1 MGVAGLSVDTDSAER
16 SMEST
21 QRSVEST
28 QRSED
33 NQAVR
38 IKQYSNKSGTVFG
51 VYGQQPGSNPA
62 QGDTSTNS
70 SGISSPGSSQHGSPA
85 RGSNPARGRRR
96 RARSEPRRPRREEK
110 ESSPGSDYGSLLSDV
125 ETGDSLL
132 LKPGDSLLL
141 KLEESSPIKT
151 GDLSL
156 NKSGDSLLHLTCE
169 YSIESQR
176 LRAKDTSGLQKG
188 DSPDE
193 QTPRQQRRQRQRS
206 ASESISDKLSDAQAQ
221 RDKDLEDLWPE
232 SNSLDRNTSQYGNNA
247 VAVRGAKLQQ
257 SDVFQRGCQ
266 INATVAVIGN
276 DEFRLTEKIAVVKTG
291 ASLIDSNGIT
301 EKTAVEPTGGKVH
314 LSGGNR
320 TNCCGSC
327 DRERQAS
334 PPPVPHPFR
343 VPVPSHSEH
352 PPHSS
357 TTSTAPAAQCK
368 PKQPDPATSA
378 TPLLL
383 PKSRSFILPRSQR
396 PSLTAAPHS
405 CWRLQ
410 PCGAPCRTDRRV
422 VQHGWDGAG
431 IPPDDYQEHQ
441 RTKSQ
446 QQQHTDP
453 RDTQSSHESLLL
465 TGLTKSHNKC
475 NNYSKFED
483 YNYSS
488 RCHGDGLGTGSVAG
502 LWWTSGGRAA
512 GCHGSSCCLNVV
524 QDVLSRI
531 PVVAPPTRLSSV
543 LDLRTCNTPPAAAL
557 LPAEYPLCKARY
569 VSTSTPPVAPHYAT
583 MRIKRS
589 STSLM
594 GNLPCWK
601 QRHHHDDNDVKTKHV
616 SYFNISDVTSTF
628 CSVNVYFSFI
638 QT

>member
-1 MGVAGLSVDTDSAER
+1 MGLTGLSVDTESAE
-16 SMEST
+16 
-21 QRSVEST
+21 RSVEST
-28 QRSED
+28 HRSED
-33 NQAVR
+33 NQSVR

-51 VYGQQPGSNPA
+51 VYGQQAGSIPG

-85 RGSNPARGRRR
+85 RGGSNPARGRRR
-96 RARSEPRRPRREEK
+96 RARSEPRRPRRRDNEK

-125 ETGDSLL
+125 EAGDSLIFKPGDSL
-132 LKPGDSLLL
+132 VLKPGDSLLL
-141 KLEESSPIKT
+141 KPGESSPLKT

-156 NKSGDSLLHLTCE
+156 NKCGDSLLHLACE
-169 YSIESQR
+169 SSIESQR
-176 LRAKDTSGLQKG
+176 LGAKDSSGLHKG
-188 DSPDE
+188 ESPDE
-193 QTPRQQRRQRQRS
+193 QAPRQHRRQRQRS
-206 ASESISDKLSDAQAQ
+206 ASESISDKLSDAQTQ

-232 SNSLDRNTSQYGNNA
+232 SNSLDRYTSQYGNNA

-257 SDVFQRGCQ
+257 SDAFPHGCQ

-276 DEFRLTEKIAVVKTG
+276 DEFRFTEKNAVVKTG
-291 ASLIDSNGIT
+291 ARLIYSNGIT
-301 EKTAVEPTGGKVH
+301 DRTAVGPTGGRVH

-327 DRERQAS
+327 ERERQAS
-334 PPPVPHPFR
+334 PPPVPAQPR
-343 VPVPSHSEH
+343 VPVPSHSERS
-352 PPHSS
+352 PQN
-357 TTSTAPAAQCK
+357 TTSPAPAAQCK

-378 TPLLL
+378 TPLHLL

-396 PSLTAAPHS
+396 PSLTTAPHS
-405 CWRLQ
+405 SCSRQQ
-410 PCGAPCRTDRRV
+410 PCRASCRTDRRV
-422 VQHGWDGAG
+422 VQRGWDGAG

-446 QQQHTDP
+446 QQQHTDS
-453 RDTQSSHESLLL
+453 RDTHCSHESLLL
-465 TGLTKSHNKC
+465 TGLTRSHNNKC
-475 NNYSKFED
+475 NNNSKSED
-483 YNYSS
+483 YNNAS

-502 LWWTSGGRAA
+502 LWWTSGGRAT

-543 LDLRTCNTPPAAAL
+543 LDLRTCNTPPAATL
-557 LPAEYPLCKARY
+557 LPAEYPLCNARH
-569 VSTSTPPVAPHYAT
+569 VSTSPRPIAPHYAT

-589 STSLM
+589 PTSSLM

-601 QRHHHDDNDVKTKHV
+601 QRHHHDDNVVKTKHV
-616 SYFNISDVTSTF
+616 SYIS
-628 CSVNVYFSFI
+628 YF
-638 QT
+638 

>member
-1 MGVAGLSVDTDSAER
+1 MGLTGLSVDTESVER
-16 SMEST
+16 SM
-21 QRSVEST
+21 EST

-51 VYGQQPGSNPA
+51 MYGQQPGSNPA

-70 SGISSPGSSQHGSPA
+70 SGISSPGSSQHGSPS
-85 RGSNPARGRRR
+85 RSGSNPARGRRR
-96 RARSEPRRPRREEK
+96 RARSEPRRPRRGENEK
-110 ESSPGSDYGSLLSDV
+110 ESSPRSDYGSLLSDV

-132 LKPGDSLLL
+132 LKPGDSLVPKPGESFTL
-141 KLEESSPIKT
+141 KT
-151 GDLSL
+151 RDLSL
-156 NKSGDSLLHLTCE
+156 NKSGDSSLHLTCE
-169 YSIESQR
+169 SSIESQR
-176 LRAKDTSGLQKG
+176 PRAKDCSGLQKG
-188 DSPDE
+188 EFPDE
-193 QTPRQQRRQRQRS
+193 ETPRQHRRQRQRS

-221 RDKDLEDLWPE
+221 RDKELEDLWPE

-247 VAVRGAKLQQ
+247 VAVRGAKLQG
-257 SDVFQRGCQ
+257 SDAFQRGCQ
-266 INATVAVIGN
+266 INATVAIIGTTGN
-276 DEFRLTEKIAVVKTG
+276 DEFRFSDKNAG
-291 ASLIDSNGIT
+291 AISGARLIDSNRIT
-301 EKTAVEPTGGKVH
+301 DRTAVGPTGGRVH
-314 LSGGNR
+314 LSGDNR

-327 DRERQAS
+327 ERERQAS
-334 PPPVPHPFR
+334 PPPVPVQPR
-343 VPVPSHSEH
+343 VHVPSHSEH
-352 PPHSS
+352 SPHN
-357 TTSTAPAAQCK
+357 TTSPAPAAQCK
-368 PKQPDPATSA
+368 PKQHDPATSA
-378 TPLLL
+378 TPLHLL

-405 CWRLQ
+405 SSRLQ
-410 PCGAPCRTDRRV
+410 PCIASCRTDRRV
-422 VQHGWDGAG
+422 LQQGWDGAG

-441 RTKSQ
+441 RTSSH

-465 TGLTKSHNKC
+465 TGLTKTHNKC
-475 NNYSKFED
+475 NNYSKSED

-502 LWWTSGGRAA
+502 LWWTSGGRA

-557 LPAEYPLCKARY
+557 LPAEYPLCNARY
-569 VSTSTPPVAPHYAT
+569 VSTSTPPIAPHYAT

-589 STSLM
+589 ATSSLM

-601 QRHHHDDNDVKTKHV
+601 QRHHHDDNVVKTKHV
-616 SYFNISDVTSTF
+616 SYVQYFRRYVQYF
-628 CSVNVYFSFI
+628 RRYVYLLFG
-638 QT
+638 

>member
-1 MGVAGLSVDTDSAER
+1 MGLAGLSVDTESAE
-16 SMEST
+16 
-21 QRSVEST
+21 RSVEST
-28 QRSED
+28 QMSED
-33 NQAVR
+33 NQSVR
-38 IKQYSNKSGTVFG
+38 IKQYGNKSGTVFG
-51 VYGQQPGSNPA
+51 VYGQQPGSIPG

-85 RGSNPARGRRR
+85 RVGSNPARGRRR
-96 RARSEPRRPRREEK
+96 RARSEPRRPRRGENEK

-125 ETGDSLL
+125 ETGDSLV
-132 LKPGDSLLL
+132 LKPGDSLEL
-141 KLEESSPIKT
+141 KP
-151 GDLSL
+151 
-156 NKSGDSLLHLTCE
+156 GDSLVLNPGESSSPLITGDSSLHLTCE
-169 YSIESQR
+169 SSMESQR
-176 LRAKDTSGLQKG
+176 FIAKDCKGVQKG
-188 DSPDE
+188 ESPDE

-206 ASESISDKLSDAQAQ
+206 ASESISDRLSDAQAQ

-232 SNSLDRNTSQYGNNA
+232 SNSLDRNTSQYGNNV

-266 INATVAVIGN
+266 VHATVAVIGN
-276 DEFRLTEKIAVVKTG
+276 DEFRLTEKNAVAKTG
-291 ASLIDSNGIT
+291 ARLIDSNGIT
-301 EKTAVEPTGGKVH
+301 DRTAVGPTGGRVQI
-314 LSGGNR
+314 SGGNR

-327 DRERQAS
+327 ERERRAS
-334 PPPVPHPFR
+334 PPRVPTQPR
-343 VPVPSHSEH
+343 VPVPSHSQH
-352 PPHSS
+352 PPQN
-357 TTSTAPAAQCK
+357 TTSPAPAAQCK

-378 TPLLL
+378 TPLHLL

-396 PSLTAAPHS
+396 PSLTAALSS
-405 CWRLQ
+405 CSRLQ
-410 PCGAPCRTDRRV
+410 PCRVSCRTDRRV
-422 VQHGWDGAG
+422 LQQGWDGAG
-431 IPPDDYQEHQ
+431 IPPDDYHQ

-453 RDTQSSHESLLL
+453 RDTQTSSHESLLL

-475 NNYSKFED
+475 NNYSKSED

-557 LPAEYPLCKARY
+557 LPAEYPLCNARY
-569 VSTSTPPVAPHYAT
+569 VSTSTPPIAPHYVT

-589 STSLM
+589 ATSSLM

-601 QRHHHDDNDVKTKHV
+601 QRHNHDDNVVKTKHV
-616 SYFNISDVTSTF
+616 SYVQYFRRYVQYF
-628 CSVNVYFSFI
+628 RRYVYLLFG
-638 QT
+638 

>member
-1 MGVAGLSVDTDSAER
+1 MGVAGLSVDTESAE
-16 SMEST
+16 
-21 QRSVEST
+21 RSVEST

-33 NQAVR
+33 NQSVR

-62 QGDTSTNS
+62 QGDTSPNS

-96 RARSEPRRPRREEK
+96 RARSEPRKPRRGDNEK
-110 ESSPGSDYGSLLSDV
+110 EPSPGSDYGSLLSDV

-132 LKPGDSLLL
+132 LKLEDSLVLKPGESSSPLITGDS
-141 KLEESSPIKT
+141 S
-151 GDLSL
+151 
-156 NKSGDSLLHLTCE
+156 LHLTCE
-169 YSIESQR
+169 SSTESQR
-176 LRAKDTSGLQKG
+176 FSAKDCKGVQKG
-188 DSPDE
+188 ESPDE

-206 ASESISDKLSDAQAQ
+206 ASESISDRLSDAQAQ
-221 RDKDLEDLWPE
+221 RDKELEDLWPE

-257 SDVFQRGCQ
+257 SDAFQRGCQ
-266 INATVAVIGN
+266 INATVGITGATGN
-276 DEFRLTEKIAVVKTG
+276 DEFRFTDKNAVGRTG
-291 ASLIDSNGIT
+291 TRFIDSNEIADR
-301 EKTAVEPTGGKVH
+301 TAVEPTGGRVH

-327 DRERQAS
+327 ERERQAS
-334 PPPVPHPFR
+334 PPPVPR
-343 VPVPSHSEH
+343 IPVPFPSERSSH
-352 PPHSS
+352 S
-357 TTSTAPAAQCK
+357 TTSPVPAAQCK
-368 PKQPDPATSA
+368 LKQYDPITS
-378 TPLLL
+378 TNPLLL

-396 PSLTAAPHS
+396 PSLTATPHS
-405 CWRLQ
+405 SCSRQQ
-410 PCGAPCRTDRRV
+410 PCRASCRTDRRV

-465 TGLTKSHNKC
+465 TGLTKSHNNKC
-475 NNYSKFED
+475 NNSSN
-483 YNYSS
+483 YNNASS
-488 RCHGDGLGTGSVAG
+488 CHGDNLGTGSVAG
-502 LWWTSGGRAA
+502 LWWTSGSRSA

-557 LPAEYPLCKARY
+557 LPAEYPLCNARY
-569 VSTSTPPVAPHYAT
+569 VSTSPRPVAPHYAT

-589 STSLM
+589 PTYSLM